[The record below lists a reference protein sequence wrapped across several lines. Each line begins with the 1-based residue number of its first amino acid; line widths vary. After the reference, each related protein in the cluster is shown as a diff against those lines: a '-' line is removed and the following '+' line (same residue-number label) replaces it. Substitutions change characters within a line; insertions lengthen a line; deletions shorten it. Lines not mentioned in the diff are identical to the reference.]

1 MNQKLPSTVYY
12 VYTQIIG
19 HKPVLLNRNQLVR
32 YFANSDVQQ
41 YFVSKSWSRLD
52 PILLESLNNH
62 QYENAYVG
70 LHVKKLVNPTE
81 LYFTRDQFNVVELY
95 YKCRFERELNQGELI
110 NLILDAQ
117 EFYRQFEATEVWDGQ
132 ANYLKMT
139 NEFGRTIKVPVKDV
153 IINARVPFSFKNA
166 KSHSNKF
173 QFKSK
178 SRANHDH
185 SCFAKSNH
193 LTVLHANVDSKYNH
207 NLRHFN
213 RNYVKKHPSAFPIWD
228 DNEYMTSRRSNGWKH
243 QKKNRHQYDA
253 PIKAHQD
260 TSSRDSIKSLF

>member
-1 MNQKLPSTVYY
+1 MNQKLPSIVYY

-32 YFANSDVQQ
+32 YFANSNVQQ

-52 PILLESLNNH
+52 PISLESLNDH

-81 LYFTRDQFNVVELY
+81 LYFTRDQFNIVELY

-110 NLILDAQ
+110 NLMLDAQ
-117 EFYRQFEATEVWDGQ
+117 EFYRQFETTEAWDGQ
-132 ANYLKMT
+132 ANYLKT
-139 NEFGRTIKVPVKDV
+139 ANEFGRTIKVPIKD
-153 IINARVPFSFKNA
+153 ITIEARVPFSFRNE

-178 SRANHDH
+178 SRANRDH
-185 SCFAKSNH
+185 STFAKSNY
-193 LTVLHANVDSKYNH
+193 LTILHADIDSKYNH

-213 RNYVKKHPSAFPIWD
+213 RNYVKSHPDSFPVWD

-243 QKKNRHQYDA
+243 QKKNKQQYCVS
-253 PIKAHQD
+253 IKKHQD